1 MQGEILFVFV
11 LLSSPLPFPTPLS
24 VTLSRIAWLRSRA
37 LKCIWCTGSHKR
49 AEVLLHLS
57 CWHWDTCA
65 ASTHTFFA
73 VSAFGVKLHN
83 PFPDKRI
90 SRCGS
95 HIDLIMI
102 RELGEVCGNGHVRF
116 FLFFLQLEKHHK
128 MIIFFSSCEQV
139 EFHYELLLNVLSGGL
154 ESEQPE
160 HSSVSFAHLQFLR
173 LHGNMEQEVSILKMS
188 GYAVLFLIPYD
199 LLCGYFGEEG
209 RREDRESFHL

>member
-49 AEVLLHLS
+49 PEVLLRLS
-57 CWHWDTCA
+57 CWHRDTCA
-65 ASTHTFFA
+65 ASTRTSFA

-83 PFPDKRI
+83 PFPDNRI

-102 RELGEVCGNGHVRF
+102 RELGEVCGNGHVW
-116 FLFFLQLEKHHK
+116 
-128 MIIFFSSCEQV
+128 FSCFSCS
-139 EFHYELLLNVLSGGL
+139 LKNTTRW
-154 ESEQPE
+154 
-160 HSSVSFAHLQFLR
+160 SSFSPAVNKWNSTMSSF
-173 LHGNMEQEVSILKMS
+173 
-188 GYAVLFLIPYD
+188 
-199 LLCGYFGEEG
+199 
-209 RREDRESFHL
+209 